1 MRESQ
6 LQNQIRLA
14 LSEYGIPFRTN
25 SGEFYQGKRI
35 YDPRYKQDILI
46 DLRRVSGLPKGFSDL
61 LFIGDG
67 RTAFLEVKTKT
78 GIVRPEQ
85 EQFLHQMQQ
94 YHHLAGVARSVED
107 AIKIIKGEI

>member
-67 RTAFLEVKTKT
+67 RTAFLEEKQKT
-78 GIVRPEQ
+78 GSLDRNKNNFSTKCSNTTIWQ
-85 EQFLHQMQQ
+85 GLHEVWKTQ
-94 YHHLAGVARSVED
+94 
-107 AIKIIKGEI
+107 